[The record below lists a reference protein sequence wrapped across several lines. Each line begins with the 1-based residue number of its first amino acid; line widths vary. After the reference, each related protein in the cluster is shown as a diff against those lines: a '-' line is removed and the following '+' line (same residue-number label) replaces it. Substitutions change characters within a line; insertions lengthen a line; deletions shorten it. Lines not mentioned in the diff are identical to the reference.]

1 MTTCCLSSIMCC
13 YWRVVNSNWP
23 CRDCPIWR
31 VQGLIPS
38 PVHIKHPISMVPKK
52 VWKFPYLLPWFH
64 LGALLNMNVKGL
76 LNYYPTF
83 FLLYNPII
91 PLFLMINPMM
101 GSQKSHFQQFFLDL
115 IPSQRRPMIWP
126 LFLFRT
132 RLRRKRRNDARA
144 SGRAYAPRSVRP
156 SRSRMGTKNMVK
168 ACSGTQL
175 PSGKLT

>member
-101 GSQKSHFQQFFLDL
+101 GSQKSHFQQN
-115 IPSQRRPMIWP
+115 SMINSS
-126 LFLFRT
+126 
-132 RLRRKRRNDARA
+132 LRSVVPWFDPCFG
-144 SGRAYAPRSVRP
+144 SGRGCEGSDATTQEHPAERTLRDQSG
-156 SRSRMGTKNMVK
+156 RSRMGTKNMVK

>member
-23 CRDCPIWR
+23 SRDCPIWR

-38 PVHIKHPISMVPKK
+38 PVHIKHPISMVPQKS
-52 VWKFPYLLPWFH
+52 VEIPLPFTMVSFR
-64 LGALLNMNVKGL
+64 GAVEYEREGIIKLSH
-76 LNYYPTF
+76 F

-156 SRSRMGTKNMVK
+156 QSHGDEKY
-168 ACSGTQL
+168 G
-175 PSGKLT
+175 